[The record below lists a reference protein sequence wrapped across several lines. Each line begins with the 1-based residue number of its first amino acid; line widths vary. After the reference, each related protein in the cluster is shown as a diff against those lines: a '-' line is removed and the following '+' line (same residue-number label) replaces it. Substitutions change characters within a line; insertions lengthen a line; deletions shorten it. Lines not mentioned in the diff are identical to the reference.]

1 MRLLSL
7 HIVLLLGACVAED
20 GSTTDPPSTPPGQAT
35 PSGPGP
41 WVASSATATEER
53 LGTYDRSITA
63 GNPLKGFLTS
73 YQWSIPDERLP
84 HSLEF
89 LYLPISSVL
98 KEPYVTDFE
107 TGLEPY
113 LQESESRGNHLVV
126 RFYLDYPGLETGLP
140 EWLYNQLDCSEY
152 SDYGGGC
159 SPDYTDP
166 LLQSTLL
173 EFIAALGAGYDGDNR
188 LGFVQMGL
196 LGFWGEWH
204 TYPHVEWFASGTFQQ
219 QIISAFDQ
227 AFDQTHVLLRYPLHD
242 SSERRIGY
250 HDDTFAYATLGDIE
264 WFFYPKMVA
273 AQAQD
278 RWQEAPVGGEVY
290 PALQDSLFSA
300 DYTVDT
306 YSQDFGECV
315 SQTHTSWMINNAA
328 FRIDNGYEGSQ
339 LEGAQAASLAMGY
352 ELTVPRFA
360 LTASGLEAGTIDIEF
375 LVEVSNTGVAPFYY
389 PLTLHLGDG
398 VDKIQVLSDDLH
410 TLQPG
415 ETRTLSLTI
424 QDVDPKVLN
433 DSYSLSLSSPI
444 LLGEQVIRFADQG
457 DQAGVI
463 SLNPSMGC
471 AFEDAVLDVGE
482 LRGDCFCDVDGQW
495 VNGQAEACD

>member
-7 HIVLLLGACVAED
+7 CIVLLLGACVAED
-20 GSTTDPPSTPPGQAT
+20 VPPTNPPPTPPSQAA
-35 PSGPGP
+35 PSDPGP
-41 WVASSATATEER
+41 RVASSATATEER
-53 LGTYDRSITA
+53 IGAYDRSITA

-73 YQWSIPDERLP
+73 YQWSIPDERLS

-98 KEPYVTDFE
+98 EEPYVYAFE

-113 LQESESRGNHLVV
+113 LQESESRGNHLIV

-140 EWLYNQLDCSEY
+140 DWLSSQLSCSEY
-152 SDYGGGC
+152 SEYGGGC
-159 SPDYTDP
+159 SPDYNDP

-173 EFIAALGAGYDGDNR
+173 EFIAALGAVYDGDKR
-188 LGFVQMGL
+188 LGFIQMGL

-204 TYPHVEWFASGTFQQ
+204 TYPHVEWFASSTFQQ
-219 QIISAFDQ
+219 QVIAAFDQ
-227 AFDQTHVLLRYPLHD
+227 AFDETHVLLRYPLLD
-242 SSERRIGY
+242 SSERSIGY
-250 HDDTFAYATLGDIE
+250 HDDSFAYATLGDID

-278 RWQEAPVGGEVY
+278 QWQAAPIGGEVY

-339 LEGAQAASLAMGY
+339 LEGAQAASLSMGY
-352 ELTVPRFA
+352 ELAVPRFA

-375 LVEVSNTGVAPFYY
+375 RVQVSNTGVAPFYY
-389 PLTLHLGDG
+389 PLTLHLVDG
-398 VDKIQVLSDDLH
+398 VDKPQVLSGDLH

-415 ETRTLSLTI
+415 ETRTLSLTV
-424 QDVDPKVLN
+424 QDVDPEVLSH
-433 DSYSLSLSSPI
+433 SYSLSLSSPI
-444 LLGEQVIRFADQG
+444 LLADQVIRFADQG
-457 DQAGVI
+457 DQEGVI
-463 SLNPSMGC
+463 TLNPSMGC
-471 AFEDAVLDVGE
+471 AFEGTVLAVGE

-495 VNGQAEACD
+495 VNDQAEACD